1 VSRDSTRLALGV
13 KPYRQGRESAKENVQ
28 LYRGGRETAKE
39 QKSFNA
45 KELTIKSETNPK
57 AAKELRQGWN
67 LDTPSEYESPGKA
80 LDIGVNMTRSVS
92 GMPPLARFLRDLQVL
107 QLTLLLFPSR

>member
-1 VSRDSTRLALGV
+1 MGAIERKSFTAKDSKGAKEKVQLHRE
-13 KPYRQGRESAKENVQ
+13 GRES
-28 LYRGGRETAKE
+28 AKE

-45 KELTIKSETNPK
+45 KESIIKSETNPK

-67 LDTPSEYESPGKA
+67 LDTQSVLRIPNKKTSDFG
-80 LDIGVNMTRSVS
+80 GNMTRSVS
-92 GMPPLARFLRDLQVL
+92 CMPLLARFLCDLQVL